1 VQSADGNWKLI
12 TFLFCFAN
20 CLSIYSGRFNYLSLV
35 VLSVQERV
43 ILTLFDDLDGII
55 FRLVND
61 GKVKIPGK

>member
-1 VQSADGNWKLI
+1 MS
-12 TFLFCFAN
+12 
-20 CLSIYSGRFNYLSLV
+20 LSSGRFNYLSLV

-55 FRLVND
+55 FRLMND

>member
-1 VQSADGNWKLI
+1 MWEL
-12 TFLFCFAN
+12 
-20 CLSIYSGRFNYLSLV
+20 NYLSLV

-43 ILTLFDDLDGII
+43 VLTLFDNLDGII

>member
-1 VQSADGNWKLI
+1 MWEL
-12 TFLFCFAN
+12 
-20 CLSIYSGRFNYLSLV
+20 NYLSLV

-43 ILTLFDDLDGII
+43 VLTLFDNLHGII